1 MSGID
6 PVGGEL
12 SGDARAAFAGGKTAA
27 DEHIGETRIIDEPAF
42 DGAADRLLRDLL
54 GETVPD
60 EALAQRGA
68 CLLAQ

>member
-12 SGDARAAFAGGKTAA
+12 AGDARAAFAGGQTAA
-27 DEHIGETRIIDEPAF
+27 DEHIGETRVIDEPAF
-42 DGAADRLLRDLL
+42 RDLL